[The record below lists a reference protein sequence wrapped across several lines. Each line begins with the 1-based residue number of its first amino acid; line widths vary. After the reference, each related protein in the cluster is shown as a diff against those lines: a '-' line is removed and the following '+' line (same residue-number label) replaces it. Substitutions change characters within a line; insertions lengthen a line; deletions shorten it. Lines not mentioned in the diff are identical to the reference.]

1 MKFENPIE
9 MFPTG
14 SIETPDRGYVN
25 MFLDTGNDCGFVRAD
40 IAVKL
45 PNGRTI
51 RIRHD

>member
-1 MKFENPIE
+1 MKFTTPIE

-14 SIETPDRGYVN
+14 SIETPESGYVN
-25 MFLDTGNDCGFVRAD
+25 MFLDTNNDCGFVRVD

-51 RIRHD
+51 RLRHD

>member
-1 MKFENPIE
+1 

-14 SIETPDRGYVN
+14 SIETPVTGYVN
-25 MFLDTGNDCGFVRAD
+25 MFLDTGNDSGFVRAD

-51 RIRHD
+51 RLRHD

>member
-1 MKFENPIE
+1 MKFERPIQ
-9 MFPTG
+9 MFPSG
-14 SIETPDRGYVN
+14 SIETPPSGYVN
-25 MFLDTGNDCGFVRAD
+25 LYLDTGNASGFVRAD

>member
-9 MFPTG
+9 LFPSG
-14 SIETPDRGYVN
+14 SIETPDSGYGN
-25 MFLDTGNDCGFVRAD
+25 LYLDTGNDSGFVRAD

-45 PNGRTI
+45 PNGRII

>member
-1 MKFENPIE
+1 